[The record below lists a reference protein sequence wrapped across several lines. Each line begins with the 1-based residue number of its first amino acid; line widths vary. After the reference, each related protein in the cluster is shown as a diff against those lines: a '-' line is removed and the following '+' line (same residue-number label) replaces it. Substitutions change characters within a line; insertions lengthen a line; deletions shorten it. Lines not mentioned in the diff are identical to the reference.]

1 MIATEQQVNL
11 FEPIFRAERKLF
23 ASMAIIVALAIT
35 AVALGLMWSF
45 AWRQVRGIE
54 QEIVRL
60 EQAREE
66 RMAAIR
72 RTRAGFATDPDV
84 IAARSR
90 DLAAEIARD
99 ERVVALI
106 RRGDVGTTTGYSAR
120 LAALARPDEGGLW
133 LTRIVFAGRDSAL
146 AGGARDAAAIP
157 RYIAAIAED
166 PAFAG
171 LRVDMLEARAAEAGA
186 GAVEFRIGNGALLED
201 EQDRRSAK
209 TGARR

>member
-23 ASMAIIVALAIT
+23 ASTAMLVALAIT
-35 AVALGLMWSF
+35 VLALGLMWSF

-60 EQAREE
+60 EQARES

-72 RTRAGFATDPDV
+72 RTRAGFASDPAV
-84 IAARSR
+84 VAARAR
-90 DLAAEIARD
+90 DLATQIARD
-99 ERVVALI
+99 ERVVTLI

-120 LAALARPDEGGLW
+120 LAALAQPDEAGLW
-133 LTRIVFAGRDSAL
+133 LTRIVFTGRDSAL

-157 RYIAAIAED
+157 RYIGAIAAD

-171 LRVDMLEARAAEAGA
+171 LSVDMLDARATESGA
-186 GAVEFRIGNGALLED
+186 GTVEFRIGNGALLDDD
-201 EQDRRSAK
+201 ESQRRSPA
-209 TGARR
+209 GSRR